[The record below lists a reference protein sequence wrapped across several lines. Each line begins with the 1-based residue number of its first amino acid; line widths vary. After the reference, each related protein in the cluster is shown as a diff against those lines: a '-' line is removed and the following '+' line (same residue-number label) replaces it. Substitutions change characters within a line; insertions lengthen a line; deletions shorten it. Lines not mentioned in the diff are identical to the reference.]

1 MNELAINLI
10 QIAGLALLAILF
22 LQSGLDKIVDFKGNL
37 TWMKGHFAQTMFKN
51 LVPSLLMVIT
61 LIEISAGFFSALS
74 VALFMLPEFHEYAV
88 LSGMMGSAN
97 ALLALIC
104 LFFGQRVAKDYAGAA
119 SLVPYFLVSGLTLF
133 VVSL

>member
-22 LQSGLDKIVDFKGNL
+22 VQSGLDKIVDFKGNL
-37 TWMKGHFAQTMFKN
+37 TWLKGHFAQTMFKN
-51 LVPSLLMVIT
+51 LVPSLLIVIT
-61 LIEISAGFFSALS
+61 LIEISAGLFSALS
-74 VALFMLPEFHEYAV
+74 AALFMIPELNEYAV
-88 LSGMMGSAN
+88 LTGVMGAAN
-97 ALLALIC
+97 ALLALLC
-104 LFFGQRVAKDYAGAA
+104 LFFGQRIAKDYAGAA